1 VLRSTDLASRPEFRA
16 WSVTCH
22 DDHTGWSPPEARTDY
37 RIVLVRRGRFRRQAS
52 GITETLDPT
61 VAYLGV
67 PDEEERFAH
76 PMGGD
81 VCTSVSLT
89 PDLWQLVVDRPV
101 AKPAIYVD
109 ARLDLAHRRF
119 VAAARSGDVGYAATE
134 HLLALLAGALTQ
146 AVSGP
151 AADRALVSAARE
163 AVAAGHPAAVALLPL
178 AGLLGVSPY
187 RLSRAFPRE
196 LGVSL
201 TAYRNRL
208 RVGRAVER
216 LAAGETSL
224 GILAADLG
232 FADQSH
238 MTRTIRD
245 HLGHTPAALRAL
257 LTHSPSR

>member
-1 VLRSTDLASRPEFRA
+1 LRA
-16 WSVTCH
+16 
-22 DDHTGWSPPEARTDY
+22 
-37 RIVLVRRGRFRRQAS
+37 
-52 GITETLDPT
+52 LDPT

-67 PDEEERFAH
+67 PGEEERFAH
-76 PMGGD
+76 PAGGD
-81 VCTSVSLT
+81 ECTSVSLT
-89 PDLWQLVVDRPV
+89 PELVDCSA

-119 VAAARSGDVGYAATE
+119 VAAARSGDVDYAATE
-134 HLLALLAGALTQ
+134 HLLALLAVALTQ
-146 AVSGP
+146 AVRVS
-151 AADRALVSAARE
+151 AADRALVSVARE
-163 AVAAGHPAAVALLPL
+163 AVIAGHPAAVALLPL

-201 TAYRNRL
+201 TAYRNRV

-216 LAAGETSL
+216 IAGGETSL
-224 GILAADLG
+224 GTLAAELG
-232 FADQSH
+232 FADQPH

-257 LTHSPSR
+257 LTHSPRR